1 MSGNLTTIMQFDA
14 TDRSSHFGTYL
25 PLRAL
30 NNSLVLNS
38 ICGISAQYLL
48 RMRAKSSSPDIIE
61 FEGIKL
67 PHLTGE
73 SVIQYQSTCINL
85 LIDASVNSEEYA
97 DGDILSAITI
107 LRFHEQNDG
116 EITDPYQRSSRRSA
130 PFIPS

>member
-1 MSGNLTTIMQFDA
+1 MQFDA

-30 NNSLVLNS
+30 NNFLVLNS
-38 ICGISAQYLL
+38 ICGISDQYLL

-97 DGDILSAITI
+97 DGDILSAITV

-116 EITDPYQRSSRRSA
+116 EITEPYQPFSRRFAS
-130 PFIPS
+130 FIPS